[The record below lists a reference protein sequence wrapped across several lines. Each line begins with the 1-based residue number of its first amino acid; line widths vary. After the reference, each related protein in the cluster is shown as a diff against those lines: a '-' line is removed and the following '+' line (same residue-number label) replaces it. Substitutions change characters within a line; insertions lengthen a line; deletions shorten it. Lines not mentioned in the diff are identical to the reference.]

1 MARGCPLASA
11 DEELTGHV
19 LFWSQHLVLHS
30 LPRYL
35 SGPVSEALAVLLL
48 IFLVQVNYSALNWSL
63 SQLLA
68 REVHFCNG

>member
-1 MARGCPLASA
+1 MTRGCPLASA
-11 DEELTGHV
+11 DEELTGRV
-19 LFWSQHLVLHS
+19 LFGSQHLVLHL

-35 SGPVSEALAVLLL
+35 SGPVIEALAVFLL

-63 SQLLA
+63 NQLLA